1 MLKNYHCKLGSDG
14 AHKFYQ
20 HLGESPIRAS
30 ANKKSTD
37 FFFSLLSLS
46 YLHSC
51 TPPIIHGNLTCDTI
65 FIQHN
70 GLVKIGSVAP
80 DAINHHVK
88 TCRENIKNMHFIAP
102 EYGAGAVNAIA
113 SSLTPAIDIFSFG
126 MCALE
131 MAALE
136 IQGNGDSGTMVTP
149 ENIQRTIESLEDKQQ
164 KDFISKCLSHD
175 PAERPSAKELL
186 FHPLLFEVHS
196 LKLLV
201 AHCLLNTARKISHST
216 PFFFSFIKSIVESRA
231 V

>member
-1 MLKNYHCKLGSDG
+1 MSSGSLKQFLKRTKRNVKKLPLQAWKRWCTQILS
-14 AHKFYQ
+14 ALRWVNASFP
-20 HLGESPIRAS
+20 SPSSQLIVIC
-30 ANKKSTD
+30 
-37 FFFSLLSLS
+37 FVHS

-102 EYGAGAVNAIA
+102 EYGAVPVNAIA

-201 AHCLLNTARKISHST
+201 AHCLLNTARKILYS
-216 PFFFSFIKSIVESRA
+216 
-231 V
+231 

>member
-1 MLKNYHCKLGSDG
+1 MLTFFHLLMLS
-14 AHKFYQ
+14 FY
-20 HLGESPIRAS
+20 
-30 ANKKSTD
+30 
-37 FFFSLLSLS
+37 S

-102 EYGAGAVNAIA
+102 EYASCAGN
-113 SSLTPAIDIFSFG
+113 LTPAIDMFSFG

-136 IQGNGDSGTMVTP
+136 IQGNGDSGTMVTQ
-149 ENIQRTIESLEDKQQ
+149 ENIHRTIESLEDEQQ
-164 KDFISKCLSHD
+164 KDFIYKCLSHN
-175 PAERPSAKELL
+175 PAERPFGRELL

-196 LKLLV
+196 LKLLT
-201 AHCLLNTARKISHST
+201 AHCLLNAARKST
-216 PFFFSFIKSIVESRA
+216 NIIFK
-231 V
+231 

>member
-1 MLKNYHCKLGSDG
+1 
-14 AHKFYQ
+14 
-20 HLGESPIRAS
+20 
-30 ANKKSTD
+30 
-37 FFFSLLSLS
+37 
-46 YLHSC
+46 
-51 TPPIIHGNLTCDTI
+51 
-65 FIQHN
+65 
-70 GLVKIGSVAP
+70 
-80 DAINHHVK
+80 
-88 TCRENIKNMHFIAP
+88 MHFIAP
-102 EYGAGAVNAIA
+102 EYGAVAVNAIS

-164 KDFISKCLSHD
+164 KDFISKCLSDD

-201 AHCLLNTARKISHST
+201 AHCLLNTARKIHEQREIT
-216 PFFFSFIKSIVESRA
+216 RRLINLLFVFHQLANFSDTITDEMMRRRYKPDVVLADIPRANDPVEFKLADVPTAEKLEKFLEDVKYVS
-231 V
+231 